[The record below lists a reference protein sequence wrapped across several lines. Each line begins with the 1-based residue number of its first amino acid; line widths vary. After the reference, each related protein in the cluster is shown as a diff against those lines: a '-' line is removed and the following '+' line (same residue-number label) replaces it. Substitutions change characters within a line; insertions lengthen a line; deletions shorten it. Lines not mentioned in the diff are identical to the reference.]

1 MFKSSKK
8 NDEQDALFK
17 EPSKEDQKKE
27 RLKERNAS
35 QKRFAKTIGENFA
48 TFALLAIMALMI
60 GFIWTEARIFT
71 NWTRFIGDAVVTVTL
86 YILADVCAAHIGTQ
100 GGKLDDD
107 YIKCH
112 NEYLTLRET
121 VRSAGIVMMDMF
133 CDWQIDVEY
142 EFYLRRRCKDLKI
155 DYNEYV
161 EKYQGKTLQE
171 LQALFPA
178 VENLKEEDLKGKL
191 TGGINTVKTSSKA
204 AKIFSLNQIEHIE
217 LTPDILM
224 TDGSVKNRR
233 GGVGIGAEEYIKK
246 HTVGWKHILVTAI
259 FAIVAAIPVFTL
271 VDEFSIA
278 MLIYTVFKI
287 ALMLYRMYVGW
298 SRGAKGYTTVEP
310 KHLQDKIKYLHLY
323 LEFLDKKIYKEL
335 GDRYTVVGD
344 DDDQAGWKAQ
354 VDEGGAGGPQGELRD
369 NQSTVRDSTT

>member
-1 MFKSSKK
+1 MFKSRK
-8 NDEQDALFK
+8 NSEEQDVIFREL
-17 EPSKEDQKKE
+17 SKEDQKKE
-27 RLKERNAS
+27 KLKERNAS
-35 QKRFAKTIGENFA
+35 QKRFAKTIGENLA

-71 NWTRFIGDAVVTVTL
+71 SWTRFIGDSVVTVTL

-100 GGKLDDD
+100 GGKYDED

-112 NEYLTLRET
+112 NEYLELREK
-121 VRSAGIVMMDMF
+121 VRSAGIVLMNIF

-155 DYNEYV
+155 NYNEYI

-171 LQALFPA
+171 LQEMF
-178 VENLKEEDLKGKL
+178 K
-191 TGGINTVKTSSKA
+191 TVKTSTKA

-224 TDGSVKNRR
+224 TDGSVKNLR
-233 GGVGIGAEEYIKK
+233 GGVGIGAGEYIKK
-246 HTVGWKHILVTAI
+246 HTIGKKHIIVTAI
-259 FAIVAAIPVFTL
+259 FAIVAAVPVFSII
-271 VDEFSIA
+271 DEFSVA
-278 MLIYTVFKI
+278 MVIYTVFKI
-287 ALMLYRMYVGW
+287 ALMLYRMYTGY
-298 SRGAKGYTTVEP
+298 SRGAKGYNTVEP

-344 DDDQAGWKAQ
+344 DNDQAGWKAQ
-354 VDEGGAGGPQGELRD
+354 VDEGGAGGSQGELRD
-369 NQSTVRDSTT
+369 YQSTVRDSTT